1 MNDKLNISETVLLN
15 DIIDDNILTESTK
28 QSLFE
33 YSKYE
38 DIHSILNV
46 TFKEV
51 LLYVWQIIKTHNDSN
66 QIKQILNE
74 EMNDSICKCFTGR
87 LSRLINTLNGFDSRI
102 SIKISD
108 SNEIS
113 NIIIIAKNK
122 HTNIDDQKTYIIKE
136 LKEREYSD
144 DIISEWLSYLE

>member
-1 MNDKLNISETVLLN
+1 MTYSEH
-15 DIIDDNILTESTK
+15 
-28 QSLFE
+28 
-33 YSKYE
+33 E
-38 DIHSILNV
+38 DIHSTLGV

-87 LSRLINTLNGFDSRI
+87 LSRLINTLNGFDSRV

-108 SNEIS
+108 SSEIS
-113 NIIIIAKNK
+113 NIIIMAKNRYV
-122 HTNIDDQKTYIIKE
+122 NINDQKTHIIKE
-136 LKEREYSD
+136 LKERKYTD
-144 DIISEWLSYLE
+144 DIINEWISYLE